1 MAKLSSKERE
11 AILMGLQ
18 NRIDEIDD
26 NNLVEEE
33 QITASEAK
41 ALNSGF
47 EKLKEIFEAIY
58 G

>member
-1 MAKLSSKERE
+1 MAKLTSKERE
-11 AILMGLQ
+11 AILEALK

-26 NNLVEEE
+26 NNLIEEE

-47 EKLKEIFEAIY
+47 DKLEELFEVIY